1 MLQKCFL
8 ISFIIIVISFIV
20 FAEKKY
26 KEKKV
31 SMVFCTPLRPLPRL
45 KPMTPAQFSIF
56 TNNYSNDIA
65 LDYECSSQKYTQYQ
79 INLMRE

>member
-1 MLQKCFL
+1 M
-8 ISFIIIVISFIV
+8 IVISSFF
-20 FAEKKY
+20 FAEKQY

-56 TNNYSNDIA
+56 ANNYSNDIA
-65 LDYECSSQKYTQYQ
+65 LDYKCNSQKYTQYQ
-79 INLMRE
+79 INLMREWKNAKK